1 MREAEGVRLQKFR
14 LLQIQ
19 KVASNLQDLRHN
31 RDDHKKEF
39 KMHAT
44 KLSQLNKNIKQLKEI
59 FDRMQRDTGISIPN
73 IVEEKQIQKR
83 GSFFDQAED
92 KFNENL
98 FIKEGQKQLQK
109 INQEVQKDYQREK
122 EYDFLDKSEHI
133 MRVDQFMKNDLKL
146 EEDK

>member
-1 MREAEGVRLQKFR
+1 
-14 LLQIQ
+14 
-19 KVASNLQDLRHN
+19 
-31 RDDHKKEF
+31 
-39 KMHAT
+39 MHAT